1 MSKRKSSAEDK
12 LRKIPRPPNSFILY
26 RIDRAKEYP
35 KLVASTLSTNIAL
48 DWSEESL
55 KVKKYYSDLAV
66 EAKRKHLIDYP
77 EYKFCPRKR
86 GTGKQAQ
93 AKLKANNGTDMPLSR
108 SHPRSPTRTRTR
120 FTCSPEYRYLIEHE
134 SPPPSPPPLSRKQR
148 RLTSSY
154 DYLTKSPKTPDS
166 DSATSSTPSLYHSS
180 RSSSIQ
186 SHSEISP
193 SEQEGGLGYSEPLL
207 HQTDPGLDE
216 EMEDGVD
223 DDSDIDDD
231 DEGDDEG
238 EDEGEV
244 KEIDSVQPSE
254 QIENPKDDQ
263 TPFMST
269 GISPMLAIDPFEPEC
284 LARDDSEWKDTLSD
298 HCSGMSPPALT
309 SCSVSSSIESSLL
322 GISIPSYEYF
332 ISSFHTSINSDLF
345 LPVYLRPV
353 FPNFLVPT
361 KPRFATIRVNNHPKI
376 RNHDLMMTSGLM
388 MSTPSSQDALRWL
401 GSAIGPDA
409 F

>member
-134 SPPPSPPPLSRKQR
+134 SPPPPPPPLSRKQR

-186 SHSEISP
+186 SHSEILP
-193 SEQEGGLGYSEPLL
+193 SEQEGYSEPLL
-207 HQTDPGLDE
+207 HQIDPGLDE
-216 EMEDGVD
+216 EMDDGVD

-231 DEGDDEG
+231 DGGDDEG

-244 KEIDSVQPSE
+244 KEIECAQSSE
-254 QIENPKDDQ
+254 QIESPKDDQ

-322 GISIPSYEYF
+322 GISLPS
-332 ISSFHTSINSDLF
+332 
-345 LPVYLRPV
+345 
-353 FPNFLVPT
+353 
-361 KPRFATIRVNNHPKI
+361 
-376 RNHDLMMTSGLM
+376 NHDLMMAPGLM